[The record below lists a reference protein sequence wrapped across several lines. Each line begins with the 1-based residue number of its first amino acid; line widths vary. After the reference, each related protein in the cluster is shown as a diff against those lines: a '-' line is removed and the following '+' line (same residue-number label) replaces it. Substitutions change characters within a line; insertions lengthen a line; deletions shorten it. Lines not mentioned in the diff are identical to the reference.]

1 MRARLHGPHAN
12 RRLSYNFGQIG
23 ATLFFV
29 RSGPSRWNIASR
41 VAASTG
47 ISGVRARL
55 TRYKESF
62 ICEYVTEL
70 LDLFRALADPTRLR
84 VVALLREMELAIGE
98 LAIVLEQS
106 QPRVSRHV
114 RILVDAGVVE
124 RRREGSWVFL
134 RIAQDGPVADIVAQ
148 AENWPFSAREA
159 LVIAHDARRLAA
171 IRAERAAAAAR
182 YFADHAAEWDA
193 IRSRHVAESEVEAAM
208 LAMMHNRR
216 LGHLLDIGT
225 GTGRMAEIFAP
236 TVRRITAL
244 DRSPEMLR
252 IARAKLADQAVP
264 IDLVQGD
271 FLNLPV
277 GDASIDSIVI
287 HQALHFAHEPDR
299 VIAEAGRVLRGG
311 GHLLIVDFEPHEDE
325 ELRTLAAHARLGFSD
340 AQIRGWFASAGLLLE
355 TTQSLEGGDLA
366 VKLWLGRRRSDEDQP
381 PVARD
386 GDGPRKRL
394 AA

>member
-1 MRARLHGPHAN
+1 M
-12 RRLSYNFGQIG
+12 
-23 ATLFFV
+23 
-29 RSGPSRWNIASR
+29 
-41 VAASTG
+41 
-47 ISGVRARL
+47 
-55 TRYKESF
+55 
-62 ICEYVTEL
+62 TEL
-70 LDLFRALADPTRLR
+70 LDIFRALADPTRLR

-114 RILVDAGVVE
+114 RILVDAGIIE

-134 RIAQDGPVADIVAQ
+134 RIAEGGPVGDILAR
-148 AENWPFSAREA
+148 AEEWPFSPREA
-159 LVIAHDARRLAA
+159 LIVGYDAERLAA
-171 IRAERAAAAAR
+171 IRTERAAVAER

-208 LAMMHNRR
+208 LALMHNRR

-252 IARAKLADQAVP
+252 IARAKLADQPVP

-271 FLNLPV
+271 FLNLPL

-299 VIAEAGRVLRGG
+299 VIAEASRVLRGG
-311 GHLLIVDFEPHEDE
+311 GHLLIVDFAPHEDE
-325 ELRTLAAHARLGFSD
+325 EMRSLAAHARLGFSD
-340 AQIRGWFASAGLLLE
+340 AQIRGWFASAGMVLE
-355 TTQSLEGGDLA
+355 NSQTLEGGDLA
-366 VKLWLGRRRSDEDQP
+366 VKLWLGRRRSDEDQS
-381 PVARD
+381 PVRED
-386 GDGPRKRL
+386 GQRKRL

>member
-1 MRARLHGPHAN
+1 M
-12 RRLSYNFGQIG
+12 
-23 ATLFFV
+23 TD
-29 RSGPSRWNIASR
+29 
-41 VAASTG
+41 
-47 ISGVRARL
+47 
-55 TRYKESF
+55 
-62 ICEYVTEL
+62 L
-70 LDLFRALADPTRLR
+70 LDIFRALADPTRLR
-84 VVALLREMELAIGE
+84 IIALLREMELAIGE
-98 LAIVLEQS
+98 LAAVLGQS

-114 RILVDAGVVE
+114 RILVEAGLVE

-134 RIAQDGPVADIVAQ
+134 RIVTSGPIGEAIAS
-148 AENWPFSAREA
+148 ARGWPTSQREA
-159 LVIAHDARRLAA
+159 LVIAYDARRLAA
-171 IRAERAAAAAR
+171 VRAERVAAAER

-208 LAMMHNRR
+208 LAMVAGRR

-236 TVRRITAL
+236 SARRITAL

-252 IARAKLADQAVP
+252 FARAKLADKDIP

-277 GDASIDSIVI
+277 PDASIDSIVI

-311 GHLLIVDFEPHEDE
+311 GHLLIVDFAPHDQED
-325 ELRTLAAHARLGFSD
+325 LRRLAAHARLGFSD
-340 AQIRGWFASAGLLLE
+340 AQIRGWLASAGLLLE
-355 TTQSLEGGDLA
+355 ATQKLEGGPLA
-366 VKLWLGRRRSDEDQP
+366 VKLWLGRRRSDEDQSP
-381 PVARD
+381 ASE
-386 GDGPRKRL
+386 GGQIKRL

>member
-1 MRARLHGPHAN
+1 LTIGPAVASQCRADCGAHRGKSCHGA
-12 RRLSYNFGQIG
+12 L
-23 ATLFFV
+23 
-29 RSGPSRWNIASR
+29 
-41 VAASTG
+41 
-47 ISGVRARL
+47 L

-62 ICEYVTEL
+62 ICLFVSEL
-70 LDLFRALADPTRLR
+70 IDIFRALADPTRLR

-98 LAIVLEQS
+98 LAIVLDQS

-114 RILVDAGVVE
+114 RILVEAGIVE

-134 RIAQDGPVADIVAQ
+134 RIAGEGPVAEIIGQ
-148 AENWPFSAREA
+148 AEKWPFSARETR
-159 LVIAHDARRLAA
+159 VIAHDARRLAA
-171 IRAERAAAAAR
+171 VRDERVAAAER
-182 YFADHAAEWDA
+182 YFAEHAAEWDA
-193 IRSRHVAESEVEAAM
+193 IRSRHIAESEVEAAM

-236 TVRRITAL
+236 TARRITAL

-252 IARAKLADQAVP
+252 IARTKLERQPVP
-264 IDLVQGD
+264 VDLLQGD
-271 FLNLPV
+271 FLDLPV
-277 GDASIDSIVI
+277 ADASIDSIVI

-299 VIAEAGRVLRGG
+299 VIAEASRVLRGG
-311 GHLLIVDFEPHEDE
+311 GHLLVVDFAPHEDE
-325 ELRTLAAHARLGFSD
+325 ELRALAAHARLGFSD

-355 TTQSLEGGDLA
+355 TTQTLEGGELA

-381 PVARD
+381 PVSE
-386 GDGPRKRL
+386 GGQSKRL

>member
-1 MRARLHGPHAN
+1 MFM
-12 RRLSYNFGQIG
+12 S
-23 ATLFFV
+23 
-29 RSGPSRWNIASR
+29 
-41 VAASTG
+41 
-47 ISGVRARL
+47 
-55 TRYKESF
+55 
-62 ICEYVTEL
+62 EL
-70 LDLFRALADPTRLR
+70 IDIFRALADPTRLR

-98 LAIVLEQS
+98 LAVVLDQS

-114 RILVDAGVVE
+114 RILVEAGIVE

-134 RIAQDGPVADIVAQ
+134 RIAESGPIAEIIGQ
-148 AENWPFSAREA
+148 AEKWPFSAREA
-159 LVIAHDARRLAA
+159 LVIAHDARRLTAV
-171 IRAERAAAAAR
+171 RDERAAAAER
-182 YFADHAAEWDA
+182 YFAEHADEWDA
-193 IRSRHVAESEVEAAM
+193 IRSRHIAESEVEAAM

-236 TVRRITAL
+236 TARRITAL

-252 IARAKLADQAVP
+252 IARTKLEGQPVP
-264 IDLVQGD
+264 VDLLQGD

-277 GDASIDSIVI
+277 ADASIDSIVI

-299 VIAEAGRVLRGG
+299 VIAEASRVLRGG
-311 GHLLIVDFEPHEDE
+311 GHLLVVDFAPHEDE
-325 ELRTLAAHARLGFSD
+325 ELRNFAAHARLGFSD

-355 TTQSLEGGDLA
+355 NTQTLEGGDLA

-381 PVARD
+381 PVA
-386 GDGPRKRL
+386 GDGPSKRL

>member
-1 MRARLHGPHAN
+1 MGTNRSRELAN
-12 RRLSYNFGQIG
+12 RGQNYRLAKWRAMTFLQGCPP
-23 ATLFFV
+23 FV
-29 RSGPSRWNIASR
+29 
-41 VAASTG
+41 V
-47 ISGVRARL
+47 ISGLSIRQRRKSRLADWL

-62 ICEYVTEL
+62 ICEYMTEL
-70 LDLFRALADPTRLR
+70 LDIFRALADPTRLR

-98 LAIVLEQS
+98 LAAVLDQS

-114 RILVDAGVVE
+114 RILAEAGIVE

-134 RIAQDGPVADIVAQ
+134 RVVEKGPVADIIAQ
-148 AENWPFSAREA
+148 AGGWPFSAREA

-171 IRAERAAAAAR
+171 VRDERAAAAER
-182 YFADHAAEWDA
+182 YFAEHAAEWDA

-236 TVRRITAL
+236 TARRITAL

-252 IARAKLADQAVP
+252 IARTKLSGQPLP

-271 FLNLPV
+271 FLHLPLA
-277 GDASIDSIVI
+277 DASTDSIVI

-299 VIAEAGRVLRGG
+299 VIAEAARVLRGG
-311 GHLLIVDFEPHEDE
+311 GHLLIVDFAPHEDE
-325 ELRTLAAHARLGFSD
+325 ELRTLGAHARLGFSD

-355 TTQSLEGGDLA
+355 TTQTLEGGDLA

-381 PVARD
+381 PVAE
-386 GDGPRKRL
+386 GGQNKRL

>member
-1 MRARLHGPHAN
+1 M
-12 RRLSYNFGQIG
+12 S
-23 ATLFFV
+23 
-29 RSGPSRWNIASR
+29 
-41 VAASTG
+41 
-47 ISGVRARL
+47 
-55 TRYKESF
+55 
-62 ICEYVTEL
+62 EL
-70 LDLFRALADPTRLR
+70 IDIFRALADPTRLR

-98 LAIVLEQS
+98 LAVVLDQS

-114 RILVDAGVVE
+114 RILVEAGIVE

-134 RIAQDGPVADIVAQ
+134 RIAKSGPIADIIGQ
-148 AENWPFSAREA
+148 AEKWPFSTREA
-159 LVIAHDARRLAA
+159 LVIAHDARRLTAV
-171 IRAERAAAAAR
+171 RDERAAVAER
-182 YFADHAAEWDA
+182 YFAEHAAEWDA

-236 TVRRITAL
+236 TARRITAL

-252 IARAKLADQAVP
+252 IARAKLAGQTVP
-264 IDLVQGD
+264 VDLVQGD

-277 GDASIDSIVI
+277 GDASVDSIVI

-299 VIAEAGRVLRGG
+299 VIAEASRVLRGG
-311 GHLLIVDFEPHEDE
+311 GHLLIVDFAPHEDE
-325 ELRTLAAHARLGFSD
+325 ALRDLAAHARLGFSD

-355 TTQSLEGGDLA
+355 NTQTLEGGELV

-381 PVARD
+381 PVAHD
-386 GDGPRKRL
+386 GDGQPKRL

>member
-1 MRARLHGPHAN
+1 M
-12 RRLSYNFGQIG
+12 
-23 ATLFFV
+23 TD
-29 RSGPSRWNIASR
+29 
-41 VAASTG
+41 
-47 ISGVRARL
+47 
-55 TRYKESF
+55 
-62 ICEYVTEL
+62 L
-70 LDLFRALADPTRLR
+70 LDIFRALADPTRLR
-84 VVALLREMELAIGE
+84 IVALLREMELAIGE
-98 LAIVLEQS
+98 LAAVLGQS

-114 RILVDAGVVE
+114 RILVEAGLVE

-134 RIAQDGPVADIVAQ
+134 RIVESGPIGEAVARAS
-148 AENWPFSAREA
+148 NWPHSQREA
-159 LVIAHDARRLAA
+159 LVIAYDARRLAA
-171 IRAERAAAAAR
+171 VRAERAAAAER

-193 IRSRHVAESEVEAAM
+193 IRSRHVAESDVEAAM
-208 LAMMHNRR
+208 LAMVAGRR

-236 TVRRITAL
+236 SARRITAL

-252 IARAKLADQAVP
+252 LARAKLADKDVP

-277 GDASIDSIVI
+277 ADASIDSIVM

-311 GHLLIVDFEPHEDE
+311 GHLLIVDFAPHEQED
-325 ELRTLAAHARLGFSD
+325 LRTLAAHARLGFSD

-355 TTQSLEGGDLA
+355 TTQTLEGGPLA
-366 VKLWLGRRRSDEDQP
+366 VKLWLGRRRSDEDQSP
-381 PVARD
+381 AAD
-386 GDGPRKRL
+386 GGQTKRL

>member
-1 MRARLHGPHAN
+1 M
-12 RRLSYNFGQIG
+12 
-23 ATLFFV
+23 
-29 RSGPSRWNIASR
+29 
-41 VAASTG
+41 
-47 ISGVRARL
+47 
-55 TRYKESF
+55 
-62 ICEYVTEL
+62 TEL
-70 LDLFRALADPTRLR
+70 LDIFRAFADPTRLR

-98 LAIVLEQS
+98 LAIVLGQS

-114 RILVDAGVVE
+114 RILADAGIVE

-134 RIAQDGPVADIVAQ
+134 RIAQGGAVAQ
-148 AENWPFSAREA
+148 VIAQADDWPYSVREA
-159 LVIAHDARRLAA
+159 RVIAHDARRLAA
-171 IRAERAAAAAR
+171 IRTERTAAAAR
-182 YFADHAAEWDA
+182 YFAEHAVEWDA
-193 IRSRHVAESEVEAAM
+193 IRSRHVAESDVEAAM
-208 LAMMHNRR
+208 LAMVAGRR

-252 IARAKLADQAVP
+252 IARAKLADQLVP

-271 FLNLPV
+271 FLNLPM

-311 GHLLIVDFEPHEDE
+311 GHLLIVDFAPHEDE
-325 ELRTLAAHARLGFSD
+325 ELRAMAAHARLGFSD

-355 TTQSLEGGDLA
+355 TTQSLDGGELA